1 MTNNNKPMKFIDE
14 FKALIMKGNVL
25 DMAVGVIIGLAMG
38 AIVTS
43 LVNDIIMP
51 PIGALLQGIN
61 FSDLQWVIMPGVAI
75 KYGSFLQALIN
86 FLIIALVI
94 FIIVK
99 MANRI
104 TPKKEDAAKLTTDQ
118 KLLTEIRD
126 ELKETSR

>member
-1 MTNNNKPMKFIDE
+1 MKFIDE
-14 FKALIMKGNVL
+14 FKAFIMKGNVL

-61 FSDLQWVIMPGVAI
+61 FSDLQWVIMPGVAL

-94 FIIVK
+94 FIIIK
-99 MANRI
+99 IANRI
-104 TPKKEDAAKLTTDQ
+104 APKKDDTAKLTADQ

-126 ELKETSR
+126 ELKKTSR